1 MFNMIFM
8 AKVIISIVSF
18 VFGKSGF
25 MMHINRILG
34 LFHLPHMSKQRKHIT
49 LHVANRIESIEI
61 NIIFSCTHDVKLR
74 KHRDIVDVFL
84 ALKFM
89 ALSINNTLKFFL
101 KKTHSSLTRSFL
113 SDKNLHQHTTHVSVG
128 FGSSAFVHCSYSVVN
143 LVPSQPF
150 DRDLMAQI

>member
-1 MFNMIFM
+1 MLNMIFM

-89 ALSINNTLKFFL
+89 ALSINNTLKFFFKENTL
-101 KKTHSSLTRSFL
+101 KFNQKL
-113 SDKNLHQHTTHVSVG
+113 SKRQEFASTYHTCIRRIWIICIC
-128 FGSSAFVHCSYSVVN
+128 A
-143 LVPSQPF
+143 L
-150 DRDLMAQI
+150 